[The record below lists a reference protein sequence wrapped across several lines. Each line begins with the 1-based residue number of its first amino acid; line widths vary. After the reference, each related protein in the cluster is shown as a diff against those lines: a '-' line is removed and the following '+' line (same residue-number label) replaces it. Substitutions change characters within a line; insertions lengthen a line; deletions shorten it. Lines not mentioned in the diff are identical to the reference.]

1 MISKLFLLSHF
12 LLFST
17 IYQFSINDLSNN
29 AINFSDFAGK
39 KILIV
44 NTASNSKYASQ
55 YNDLETLFQQYK
67 DSLIVIAIPSNSFGN
82 EPASDTAIGNFVNR
96 TYSIHYLLA
105 AKIQVN
111 GTGQDPLYNWLTD
124 ISQNNMFGSPVK
136 GDFQKFLID
145 EHGLLIG
152 VYAPSV
158 SPTSDIIQ
166 NAIHA
171 N

>member
-1 MISKLFLLSHF
+1 MLKFLLLS
-12 LLFST
+12 LLPLQFG
-17 IYQFSINDLSNN
+17 IYDFTLKASDQTTVHLS
-29 AINFSDFAGK
+29 DYAGK

-44 NTASNSKYASQ
+44 NTSTNSPYHTQYA
-55 YNDLETLFQQYK
+55 DLEQLFQQHK
-67 DSLIVIAIPSNSFGN
+67 DSLVIIAIPSNSFGN
-82 EPASDTAIGNFVNR
+82 EPAGDTAIGHFVNQ
-96 TYSIHYLLA
+96 TFSIHYLLA

-111 GTGQDPLYNWLTD
+111 GTGQDPLYKWLTD

-145 EHGLLIG
+145 EHGLLVG